1 MDDLGDHQAE
11 DSSSNEDHQL
21 LSQLKGQFKQRE
33 TARKF
38 KTTIQSISSKE
49 RVTSNKPPTYII
61 SEEPVPLSTDLAILR
76 TIRVILRALVVRA
89 LKARVVTTHET
100 LDVGDVI
107 IIVELDGGL
116 EARLVSSLDL
126 AEDLQDLVHSGLAVN
141 LDKEKLYERKY
152 VRGNTYINTYVEIRK
167 ERGKG

>member
-1 MDDLGDHQAE
+1 M
-11 DSSSNEDHQL
+11 
-21 LSQLKGQFKQRE
+21 
-33 TARKF
+33 
-38 KTTIQSISSKE
+38 
-49 RVTSNKPPTYII
+49 
-61 SEEPVPLSTDLAILR
+61 PLSTDLAILR
-76 TIRVILRALVVRA
+76 TIRAILRALVVRA

-141 LDKEKLYERKY
+141 LDK
-152 VRGNTYINTYVEIRK
+152 G
-167 ERGKG
+167 

>member
-11 DSSSNEDHQL
+11 DSSSNKDHQL
-21 LSQLKGQFKQRE
+21 LSQLKGHYKQRE

-49 RVTSNKPPTYII
+49 RVTSTKPPTYII
-61 SEEPVPLSTDLAILR
+61 SEEPVPLSSHWEVL
-76 TIRVILRALVVRA
+76 VIRALVIRAVVVRA
-89 LKARVVTTHET
+89 LIARVVTVHEI
-100 LDVGDVI
+100 LDIGDVLI
-107 IIVELDGGL
+107 SVELDGGL

-141 LDKEKLYERKY
+141 LDK
-152 VRGNTYINTYVEIRK
+152 G
-167 ERGKG
+167 

>member
-21 LSQLKGQFKQRE
+21 LSQLKGHYKQRE
-33 TARKF
+33 KF
-38 KTTIQSISSKE
+38 KTTIHSISSKE

-141 LDKEKLYERKY
+141 LDKGKLYERE
-152 VRGNTYINTYVEIRK
+152 IIRK
-167 ERGKG
+167 ENYTRG